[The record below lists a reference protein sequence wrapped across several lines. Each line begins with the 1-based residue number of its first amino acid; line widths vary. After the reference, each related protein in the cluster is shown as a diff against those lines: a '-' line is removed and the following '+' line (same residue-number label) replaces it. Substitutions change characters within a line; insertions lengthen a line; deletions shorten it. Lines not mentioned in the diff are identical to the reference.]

1 MRSSHLQESTL
12 THGSQPSSDR
22 AFREYE
28 YSDGLGARA
37 LDWLRQALCG
47 LHGHDSLLQFEK
59 DRIFLK
65 CVSCGHETPGWE
77 LTEPRSARITTT
89 EMQPRPV
96 VAPRLIRSRRIA

>member
-12 THGSQPSSDR
+12 TYGSEPSSDR
-22 AFREYE
+22 ASTE

-37 LDWLRQALCG
+37 MGWLRQAFCG

-77 LTEPRSARITTT
+77 LTETRSARLAAT
-89 EMQPRPV
+89 EMQQRRAV
-96 VAPRLIRSRRIA
+96 SARLIRSRRIA

>member
-12 THGSQPSSDR
+12 TYGSEPSSDR
-22 AFREYE
+22 ASTE

-37 LDWLRQALCG
+37 LGWLRQAFCG
-47 LHGHDSLLQFEK
+47 SHGHDSLLQFEK

-77 LTEPRSARITTT
+77 LTETRSRSARIATT
-89 EMQPRPV
+89 EMQQRPAV
-96 VAPRLIRSRRIA
+96 SARFIRSRRIA

>member
-12 THGSQPSSDR
+12 TYGSEPSSDR
-22 AFREYE
+22 SFAE

-37 LDWLRQALCG
+37 LDWLRQAFCG

-77 LTEPRSARITTT
+77 LSDARSQRIANTEV
-89 EMQPRPV
+89 QRPV
-96 VAPRLIRSRRIA
+96 VAPRLIRTRRIA